1 MKSHKEGKYLYGII
15 EADRQENFG
24 PLGIGERRDEVTTI
38 RFKDLAAVVSDFP
51 IVEFDRFQE
60 EKLKGLVAAHQRVNE
75 AVLKTHSIVPMK
87 FGNLADDGEAVKR
100 ILERTYIQL
109 KAALSRIK
117 DKVEL
122 VVQAF
127 WNKQDLIQEIANT
140 DEKLISLKKHLFANP
155 SGNDLMAKLELGK
168 ALHEAVT
175 AREKDYWKDLCQS
188 LGNGGGDFVAGK
200 LLGEE
205 MIFNG
210 SFLVERKR
218 ESDFD
223 QKVQQLATRYNGKL
237 NFKYIGPLP
246 PYSFANL
253 KLSLPDGQL
262 IDQAR
267 RSLGLSTRAT
277 RAEIKEAYRKL
288 AAQCHPDKKPEDS
301 DAADQFK
308 AVAEAYQIL
317 ETYCQN
323 YRYSFETSEV
333 METVLIRED

>member
-1 MKSHKEGKYLYGII
+1 MKSHKTGKYLYGII
-15 EADRQENFG
+15 ETDRQESFG
-24 PLGIGERRDEVTTI
+24 PIGIGERRDEVTTI
-38 RFKDLAAVVSDFP
+38 RFKDIAAVVSDFP

-60 EKLKGLVAAHQRVNE
+60 EKLKSFVAAHQRVNE
-75 AVLKTHSIVPMK
+75 AVLKTHSIVPVK
-87 FGNLADDGEAVKR
+87 FGNLAEDGEAVQT
-100 ILERTYIQL
+100 ILEKTYIQL
-109 KAALSRIK
+109 KAALSRLR

-127 WNKQDLIQEIANT
+127 WNKQDFIRGIADT
-140 DEKLISLKKHLFANP
+140 DEKIITLKRNLFANP
-155 SGNDLMAKLELGK
+155 SGDDLMDRLELGK
-168 ALHEAVT
+168 AVHEAV
-175 AREKDYWKDLCQS
+175 AASEKAYWKDICQS
-188 LGNGGGDFVAGK
+188 LSNGGSDFVAGR

-210 SFLVERKR
+210 SFLVEKKR

-223 QKVQQLATRYNGKL
+223 QKVQQLATRHNGKL
-237 NFKYIGPLP
+237 NLKYVGPLP

-267 RSLGLSTRAT
+267 RTLGLSTRAT

-288 AAQCHPDKKPEDS
+288 AAQCHPDKKPEAA

-308 AVAEAYQIL
+308 AVAEAHQIL

-323 YRYSFETSEV
+323 YRYSFEAREV
-333 METVLIRED
+333 RETVLIRED